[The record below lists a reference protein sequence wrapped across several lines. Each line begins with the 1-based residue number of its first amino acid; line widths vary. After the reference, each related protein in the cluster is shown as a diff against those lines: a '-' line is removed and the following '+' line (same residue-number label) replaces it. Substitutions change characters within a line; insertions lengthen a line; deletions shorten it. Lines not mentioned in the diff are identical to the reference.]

1 MLCLLTKVGFFKSNS
16 KKEIGSEHR
25 IKLCKKLQKSHGQN
39 YREKYPWQITWLE
52 NSIKPKI
59 T

>member
-1 MLCLLTKVGFFKSNS
+1 MLCLLTKVGSFKSTS

-25 IKLCKKLQKSHGQN
+25 IKVCKKLQKSLGQN
-39 YREKYPWQITWLE
+39 YREKCSWQITWL
-52 NSIKPKI
+52 KKFLK